1 MLFNDNWGRIVI
13 VRLQIYQVIIYSVLT
28 EYPVI
33 HIFPPIFSYSQYKF
47 DFINTKYEF
56 YTKGDKNRTIYLK
69 TKLYAIYSI
78 TLQQVFFYASRRQ
91 FPAVSV
97 KFQSISRTFFC
108 SSEYRAQVFYDINGN
123 VNCLAALVQIISVQ
137 SCIYK
142 FHNLA
147 SSIIKYSHCRFS
159 IIFVIP

>member
-1 MLFNDNWGRIVI
+1 MNTTCFDMLFNDNWGRIVI

-69 TKLYAIYSI
+69 TKLYAIYTHCSRY
-78 TLQQVFFYASRRQ
+78 FFMLHGGNFQRSLWSFSQ
-91 FPAVSV
+91 FPVHFFAR
-97 KFQSISRTFFC
+97 QSIEHRYFMILMVTLT
-108 SSEYRAQVFYDINGN
+108 A
-123 VNCLAALVQIISVQ
+123 
-137 SCIYK
+137 
-142 FHNLA
+142 
-147 SSIIKYSHCRFS
+147 
-159 IIFVIP
+159 